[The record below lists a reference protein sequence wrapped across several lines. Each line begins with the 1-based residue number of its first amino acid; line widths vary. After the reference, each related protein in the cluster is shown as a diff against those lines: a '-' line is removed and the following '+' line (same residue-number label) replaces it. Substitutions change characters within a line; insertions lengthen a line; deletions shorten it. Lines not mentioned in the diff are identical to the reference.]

1 MPKRCLTSRLCCC
14 LCRGC
19 VNQTILLSKPT
30 LLAFRYNV
38 TDSVRDALET
48 LVKHASSQNRRI
60 RSGNSQELVCLFTI
74 NMVPCAQGVICIVA
88 TANALH
94 RHLEEALTRTEAVS
108 ARSQDK
114 LDSRM
119 DKVQEEMES
128 VRACA
133 VCTHPLTLLL

>member
-1 MPKRCLTSRLCCC
+1 M
-14 LCRGC
+14 
-19 VNQTILLSKPT
+19 VNVLSV
-30 LLAFRYNV
+30 V
-38 TDSVRDALET
+38 T
-48 LVKHASSQNRRI
+48 
-60 RSGNSQELVCLFTI
+60 
-74 NMVPCAQGVICIVA
+74 VA
-88 TANALH
+88 TALH

-133 VCTHPLTLLL
+133 VCIQPLTLLLKHIQCAAATVLCIGATVDRRLVQWQLL

>member
-1 MPKRCLTSRLCCC
+1 M
-14 LCRGC
+14 
-19 VNQTILLSKPT
+19 
-30 LLAFRYNV
+30 

-60 RSGNSQELVCLFTI
+60 RSGNSQELICLFTI

-133 VCTHPLTLLL
+133 VCTQPLTLLL

>member
-1 MPKRCLTSRLCCC
+1 M
-14 LCRGC
+14 
-19 VNQTILLSKPT
+19 
-30 LLAFRYNV
+30 
-38 TDSVRDALET
+38 RDALET

-60 RSGNSQELVCLFTI
+60 RSGNSQNLICLFTT
-74 NMVPCAQGVICIVA
+74 NMVPCAHGVKVSSFVTI
-88 TANALH
+88 ANALH

-133 VCTHPLTLLL
+133 VCIQPLSLVLSTYPMCCCTVFCIGATVGRCLAQ

>member
-1 MPKRCLTSRLCCC
+1 
-14 LCRGC
+14 
-19 VNQTILLSKPT
+19 
-30 LLAFRYNV
+30 
-38 TDSVRDALET
+38 VRDALET

-60 RSGNSQELVCLFTI
+60 RSGNSQDLICLFMTNI
-74 NMVPCAQGVICIVA
+74 VPCAHRVNVSSFVTI
-88 TANALH
+88 ANALH

-133 VCTHPLTLLL
+133 VCIQPLTLLQYIHPMCCCTVGCTGATVGRCLVQWHLDAAL

>member
-1 MPKRCLTSRLCCC
+1 M
-14 LCRGC
+14 
-19 VNQTILLSKPT
+19 
-30 LLAFRYNV
+30 
-38 TDSVRDALET
+38 RDALET

-60 RSGNSQELVCLFTI
+60 RSGNSQDLICLFMT
-74 NMVPCAQGVICIVA
+74 NMMPCAHWVNVLSVVTVA
-88 TANALH
+88 TALH

-133 VCTHPLTLLL
+133 VCIQPLTLLLKTHPMCCCNCRLHRSHCG

>member
-1 MPKRCLTSRLCCC
+1 M
-14 LCRGC
+14 
-19 VNQTILLSKPT
+19 
-30 LLAFRYNV
+30 

-60 RSGNSQELVCLFTI
+60 RSGNSQDLNCLFTI
-74 NMVPCAQGVICIVA
+74 NKVPCAQNIVI
-88 TANALH
+88 TAHAPH
-94 RHLEEALTRTEAVS
+94 RHLEEALTRTEAIS

-133 VCTHPLTLLL
+133 VCLQPLTLLFIHIQRAALSSA